1 LLGKAK
7 VVVSVA
13 ERSQHS
19 FRIVGHS
26 FLAFVLAP
34 ELPVNDWIEGLD
46 VWIGR
51 SKGFF
56 TGRPVVVDFSRV
68 KLTKPQV
75 AGLLAQLQAR
85 NLRIIGV
92 EGVSPAWVG
101 PGLGPLPKSGKSTGV
116 VELPDDRD
124 GGQGA
129 AGEQPDSERSGVEQN
144 ALMHEGSVRSG
155 QSIIFPNG
163 DVTVTGSVA
172 SGAEL
177 IAGGSIHVYGCL
189 RGRAIAGSRGNNRAR
204 IFCNSFEAE
213 LLAIGGLY
221 KTADDVEPDLRGRA
235 IQAWLDGEVLMTT
248 AQD

>member
-1 LLGKAK
+1 M
-7 VVVSVA
+7 VVSIA
-13 ERSQHS
+13 ERPQHL

-26 FLAFVLAP
+26 FLAFVLTP
-34 ELPVNDWIEGLD
+34 ELPVDDWVDGLD
-46 VWIGR
+46 AWIGR

-68 KLTKPQV
+68 NLTKPQV

-85 NLRIIGV
+85 GLRIIGV

-101 PGLGPLPKSGKSTGV
+101 PGLGPLPKSGKSTGI

-124 GGQGA
+124 CKQA
-129 AGEQPDSERSGVEQN
+129 VADDHAGPEHN
-144 ALMHEGSVRSG
+144 ALLHEGSVRSG

-189 RGRAIAGSRGNNRAR
+189 RGRAIAGSKGNYRAR
-204 IFCNSFEAE
+204 IFCNKFEAE

-221 KTADDVEPDLRGRA
+221 KTADDVEPHLRGRA

>member
-1 LLGKAK
+1 
-7 VVVSVA
+7 
-13 ERSQHS
+13 R
-19 FRIVGHS
+19 S

-34 ELPVNDWIEGLD
+34 QTPVDDWIDGLD
-46 VWIGR
+46 VWVAR

-56 TGRPVVVDFSRV
+56 HGRPVLVDFSHV
-68 KLTKPQV
+68 DLTRPEV

-92 EGVSPAWVG
+92 EGVNPAWVG
-101 PGLGPLPKSGKSTGV
+101 PGLGPLPGGGKPAGAIEVPGGDETAPGATGKQANGH
-116 VELPDDRD
+116 D
-124 GGQGA
+124 
-129 AGEQPDSERSGVEQN
+129 DSEPT
-144 ALMHEGSVRSG
+144 ALVIDNSVRSG

-189 RGRAIAGSRGNNRAR
+189 RGRAIAGSKGNTRAR

-221 KTADDVEPDLRGRA
+221 KTADDVGPDLRGRA
-235 IQAWLDGEVLMTT
+235 IQAWLDGEMLMTT
-248 AQD
+248 AQG

>member
-1 LLGKAK
+1 M
-7 VVVSVA
+7 VVSVA
-13 ERSQHS
+13 ERPQHM

-34 ELPVNDWIEGLD
+34 ELPIDDWIDGLD

-56 TGRPVVVDFSRV
+56 VGRPVVVDFSHV

-85 NLRIIGV
+85 SLRIIGV

-124 GGQGA
+124 GKQGVA
-129 AGEQPDSERSGVEQN
+129 DDQADPEHN
-144 ALMHEGSVRSG
+144 ALLHEGSVRSG

-189 RGRAIAGSRGNNRAR
+189 RGRAIAGSKGNVRAR
-204 IFCNSFEAE
+204 IFCNKFEAE

-221 KTADDVEPDLRGRA
+221 KTADDVEPHLRGCA

>member
-1 LLGKAK
+1 M
-7 VVVSVA
+7 VVSVT
-13 ERSQHS
+13 ESSQHS
-19 FRIVGHS
+19 FRIVGRS

-34 ELPVNDWIEGLD
+34 QTPIDDWIDGLD
-46 VWIGR
+46 VWVAR

-56 TGRPVVVDFSRV
+56 HGRPVVVDFSHV
-68 KLTKPQV
+68 ELAKPDV

-92 EGVSPAWVG
+92 EGVNPAWVG
-101 PGLGPLPKSGKSTGV
+101 PGLGPLPGGGKPAGPI
-116 VELPDDRD
+116 EIPGGGD
-124 GGQGA
+124 GQQCP
-129 AGEQPDSERSGVEQN
+129 AGEPADDEADPDRN
-144 ALMHEGSVRSG
+144 ALLHEGSVRSG

-177 IAGGSIHVYGCL
+177 IAGGSIHVYGRL
-189 RGRAIAGSRGNNRAR
+189 RGRAIAGSRGNTRAR

-221 KTADDVEPDLRGRA
+221 KTADDVGPDLHGRA
-235 IQAWLDGEVLMTT
+235 LQAWLDGDILMTT
-248 AQD
+248 AQG

>member
-1 LLGKAK
+1 
-7 VVVSVA
+7 VSVT
-13 ERSQHS
+13 ENTLHS
-19 FRIVGHS
+19 FRIVGRS

-34 ELPVNDWIEGLD
+34 QIPVDDWIDGLD
-46 VWIGR
+46 VWVAR

-56 TGRPVVVDFSRV
+56 HGRPVLVDFSQV
-68 KLTKPQV
+68 DLTKPEV

-92 EGVSPAWVG
+92 EGVNPAWVG
-101 PGLGPLPKSGKSTGV
+101 PGLGPLPGGGKPTGAIEVPGDGQQDPAGKQADGHDGSEPTALV
-116 VELPDDRD
+116 V
-124 GGQGA
+124 
-129 AGEQPDSERSGVEQN
+129 DS
-144 ALMHEGSVRSG
+144 SVRSG

-189 RGRAIAGSRGNNRAR
+189 RGRAVAGSKGDLRAR
-204 IFCNSFEAE
+204 IFCNNFEAE

-221 KTADDVEPDLRGRA
+221 KTADDVESHLHGCA

>member
-1 LLGKAK
+1 M
-7 VVVSVA
+7 SVA
-13 ERSQHS
+13 ERSQHL
-19 FRIVGHS
+19 FRIVGRS

-34 ELPVNDWIEGLD
+34 ELPIDDWIEGLD

-56 TGRPVVVDFSRV
+56 HGRPVLVDFSHV
-68 KLTKPQV
+68 ELTKPEV

-92 EGVSPAWVG
+92 EGVNPAWVG
-101 PGLGPLPKSGKSTGV
+101 AGLGPLPGSGKSTGV
-116 VELPDDRD
+116 VEFPDIREVSQDTT
-124 GGQGA
+124 A
-129 AGEQPDSERSGVEQN
+129 EPAGSEPTALVLDS
-144 ALMHEGSVRSG
+144 SVRSG

-163 DVTVTGSVA
+163 DITVTGSVA

-189 RGRAIAGSRGNNRAR
+189 RGRAIAGSKGNNRAR

-221 KTADDVEPDLRGRA
+221 KTADDVEPHLRGCA

-248 AQD
+248 AQG

>member
-1 LLGKAK
+1 M
-7 VVVSVA
+7 SVA
-13 ERSQHS
+13 ESSQHL
-19 FRIVGHS
+19 FRIVGRS

-34 ELPVNDWIEGLD
+34 ELPIDDWIDGLD

-56 TGRPVVVDFSRV
+56 HGRPVLVDFSHV
-68 KLTKPQV
+68 DLTKPEV
-75 AGLLAQLQAR
+75 AGFLAQLQAR

-92 EGVSPAWVG
+92 EGVNPAWVG
-101 PGLGPLPKSGKSTGV
+101 SGLGPLPSGGKSTGV
-116 VELPDDRD
+116 VEFPDGRD
-124 GGQGA
+124 VKQDTSGEL
-129 AGEQPDSERSGVEQN
+129 AGELAGSEPTSLVLDN
-144 ALMHEGSVRSG
+144 SVRSG

-163 DVTVTGSVA
+163 DITVAGSVS

-177 IAGGSIHVYGCL
+177 IAGGSIHIYGCL
-189 RGRAIAGSRGNNRAR
+189 RGRAIAGSKGNIRAR

-235 IQAWLDGEVLMTT
+235 VQAWLDGEVLMTT

>member
-1 LLGKAK
+1 M
-7 VVVSVA
+7 VVSVA
-13 ERSQHS
+13 ENSQHL
-19 FRIVGHS
+19 FRIVGRS

-34 ELPVNDWIEGLD
+34 ETPVDDWIDGLD

-56 TGRPVVVDFSRV
+56 HGRPVLVDFSHV
-68 KLTKPQV
+68 ELTKPEV

-92 EGVSPAWVG
+92 EGVNPAWVG
-101 PGLGPLPKSGKSTGV
+101 SGLGPLPSSGKSTGV
-116 VELPDDRD
+116 VEFPDGRDVSQDRAD
-124 GGQGA
+124 
-129 AGEQPDSERSGVEQN
+129 EQADSEPT
-144 ALMHEGSVRSG
+144 ALLVDSSVRSG

-189 RGRAIAGSRGNNRAR
+189 RGRAIAGSKGNIRAR

-221 KTADDVEPDLRGRA
+221 KTADDVEPHLRGCA
-235 IQAWLDGEVLMTT
+235 IQAWLDGEMLMTT

>member
-1 LLGKAK
+1 M
-7 VVVSVA
+7 SVA
-13 ERSQHS
+13 ERSQHL
-19 FRIVGHS
+19 FRIVGRS
-26 FLAFVLAP
+26 FLAFVLTP
-34 ELPVNDWIEGLD
+34 ETPIDDWIDGLD
-46 VWIGR
+46 AWIGR

-56 TGRPVVVDFSRV
+56 HGRPVVVDFSHV
-68 KLTKPQV
+68 QLTKPQV

-85 NLRIIGV
+85 SLRIIGV

-101 PGLGPLPKSGKSTGV
+101 PGLGPLPGTGKSTGV

-124 GGQGA
+124 AGQEGA
-129 AGEQPDSERSGVEQN
+129 AAEPANGEPN
-144 ALMHEGSVRSG
+144 ALLLDHSVRSG

-189 RGRAIAGSRGNNRAR
+189 RGRAIAGSKGNSRAR

-221 KTADDVEPDLRGRA
+221 KTADDVEPHLRGRA
-235 IQAWLDGEVLMTT
+235 IQAWLDGEMLMTT

>member
-1 LLGKAK
+1 M
-7 VVVSVA
+7 
-13 ERSQHS
+13 
-19 FRIVGHS
+19 
-26 FLAFVLAP
+26 LAP
-34 ELPVNDWIEGLD
+34 EAPVDDWINGLD

-56 TGRPVVVDFSRV
+56 HGRPVLVDFSHV
-68 KLTKPQV
+68 ELTKPEV

-92 EGVSPAWVG
+92 EGVNPAWVG
-101 PGLGPLPKSGKSTGV
+101 SGLGPLPSSGKSTGV
-116 VELPDDRD
+116 VEFPDGRD
-124 GGQGA
+124 VSQDTA
-129 AGEQPDSERSGVEQN
+129 DEQADCEPTALLVDS
-144 ALMHEGSVRSG
+144 SVRSG

-189 RGRAIAGSRGNNRAR
+189 RGRAIAGSKGNLRAR
-204 IFCNSFEAE
+204 IFCNNFEAE

-221 KTADDVEPDLRGRA
+221 KTADDVEPHLRGRA
-235 IQAWLDGEVLMTT
+235 IQAWLDGEMLMTT